1 VARWETGARAEEKPF
16 KSLFQKLEW
25 AFLLWGTE
33 ARSLSDTFFKWP
45 GLVGKGNKV
54 KAFNYV
60 PFFNRLRE
68 EENLESRI
76 TELAENLA
84 MGRRKYLFSYA

>member
-1 VARWETGARAEEKPF
+1 VARWDTGNRAEEKPF

-33 ARSLSDTFFKWP
+33 ASSLSDTFFKRP
-45 GLVGKGNKV
+45 GLVGGGNKV

-60 PFFNRLRE
+60 PPFGE
-68 EENLESRI
+68 
-76 TELAENLA
+76 
-84 MGRRKYLFSYA
+84 